1 MTADKAPETLA
12 AQALGLEDPVS
23 GALVPPVHMSTT
35 FARRDDY
42 SLPDDRSYIRDHGAT
57 QEQVEQVIRDL
68 EGGYDAISFSSGLAA
83 CTAPFHALEAG
94 DHVLVSD
101 TIYHGVLS
109 WLAEFAEARGIGYD
123 LFPAGDL
130 ERFAGMIRP
139 GVTRLVWLETPAN
152 PVWTVT
158 DIAAVS
164 TITHARGIRV
174 AVDSTCA
181 TPVLTRPIEFG
192 ADFVCHSATK
202 YLNGHSDVLAGLLVA
217 AADSAYWQR
226 IRRHR
231 LLAGS
236 MLGSMEAWLLLR
248 GLRTLYLRVRQQSAN
263 ALALAGWLAEHPCVE
278 QVFYPGLPR
287 DPGHETACRQMSG
300 GFGGMLSILVPG
312 GRSEAVA
319 VACRASVFKR
329 ATSLGGVE
337 SVLEHRKS
345 SEGDVT
351 STPENLIRISAGIE
365 HIDDLIGDFSRM
377 LAKEPAP

>member
-12 AQALGLEDPVS
+12 VQALGLEDPVS

-42 SLPDDRSYIRDHGAT
+42 SLPDGRSYIRDHGAT
-57 QEQVEQVIRDL
+57 QEQVEQVIRTL

-83 CTAPFHALEAG
+83 CTAPFHALDTG

-109 WLAEFAEARGIGYD
+109 WLAEFAGARGIEYD

-152 PVWTVT
+152 PIWTVT

-164 TITHARGIRV
+164 DIAHAQGIRV

-202 YLNGHSDVLAGLLVA
+202 YLNGHSDVLAGMLVA
-217 AADSAYWQR
+217 AADSAHWQR

-248 GLRTLYLRVRQQSAN
+248 GLRTLYLRVRQQSTN
-263 ALALAGWLAEHPCVE
+263 ALALAGWLAEHPRVE
-278 QVFYPGLPR
+278 RVFYPGLPL
-287 DPGHETACRQMSG
+287 DPGHETACSQMSG

-319 VACRASVFKR
+319 VTCKASVFKR

-337 SVLEHRKS
+337 SVLEHRKT
-345 SEGDVT
+345 SEADVT

-365 HIDDLIGDFSRM
+365 HIDDLIGDFERM
-377 LAKEPAP
+377 LA

>member
-1 MTADKAPETLA
+1 MTAGKSPETLA
-12 AQALGLEDPVS
+12 VQALGLEDPVS
-23 GALVPPVHMSTT
+23 GALVPPVHMATT

-42 SLPDDRSYIRDHGAT
+42 SLPDGRSYIRDHGAT
-57 QEQVEQVIRDL
+57 QEQVEQVIQTL
-68 EGGYDAISFSSGLAA
+68 EGGFDAMSFSSGLAA

-109 WLAEFAEARGIGYD
+109 WLAEFAGARGLGYD

-130 ERFAGMIRP
+130 ERFRRMIRP
-139 GVTRLVWLETPAN
+139 GTTRLVWLETPAN

-158 DIAAVS
+158 DIAAFS
-164 TITHARGIRV
+164 DIAHAHDVWV

-192 ADFVCHSATK
+192 ADFVCHSASK
-202 YLNGHSDVLAGLLVA
+202 FLNGHSDVLAGMLVA

-231 LLAGS
+231 LLAGA

-248 GLRTLYLRVRQQSAN
+248 GLRTLYLRVRQQSAS
-263 ALALAGWLAEHPCVE
+263 ALALASWLVEHPGVE

-287 DPGHETACRQMSG
+287 DPGHEIACRQMSG

-312 GRSEAVA
+312 GRGEAIA
-319 VACRASVFKR
+319 VTCRAKVFKR

-337 SVLEHRKS
+337 SVLEHRKT
-345 SEGDVT
+345 SESDVT

-365 HIDDLIGDFSRM
+365 DIGDLVGDLERM
-377 LAKEPAP
+377 LA